1 MHSIEAR
8 IHAVRSRQQWQW
20 MWLCVSRGLVA
31 GGVLG
36 CVVAAARGMTDAAFS
51 PLWIVAAALVGP
63 VLGAL
68 FAQIHGRSLDGA
80 AVAIDRGANLKD
92 RAQNALRF
100 LAQPGADQ
108 PIRRLAIADADSYLA
123 TVDPGA
129 VAPLKT
135 PRACLWGAT
144 LCAAALIGTLWTGPA
159 DDLLGALQI
168 NDVVVAQAAR
178 LEDGLEELRRF
189 QAEEDQ
195 ADVDQLIRQL
205 AQQIEEL
212 KTPGLDAK
220 EALAHLSEMEVVL
233 QDMQQQL
240 AAHDL
245 EAELREIGE
254 AMTLAE
260 SLAAAGQAM
269 SQGDMEKAAEELAKL
284 EMPEL
289 DRKTEKAIAEKLDQ
303 LQLRASSV
311 AKRQLAEAARK
322 MSEGLTQGDRSRFK
336 EGAEGLA
343 SECRRQGRRK
353 KLADLL
359 RKQNQCLGECK
370 SACEGQ
376 CKGDGDGRKGAG
388 SNQRGT
394 ASGGSEP
401 GDKTP
406 MLKTGP
412 QIDLTGQQSAD
423 GDSDVETVQSGEQ
436 QEEALRQYRQNLEQY
451 EALRESV
458 LENEAIPL
466 GHRQTIR
473 RYFELIRPKSTDAEP

>member
-1 MHSIEAR
+1 MHSIERR

-20 MWLCVSRGLVA
+20 IWLCVSRGLVV

-36 CVVAAARGMTDAAFS
+36 CAVALVRGMTDGAFS
-51 PLWIVAAALVGP
+51 PLWIVAVAAAGP
-63 VLGAL
+63 LLGAL
-68 FAQIHGRSLDGA
+68 YAQLRGRSLDAA
-80 AVAIDRGANLKD
+80 AVAIDRSANLKD
-92 RAQNALRF
+92 RAQTALRF
-100 LAQPGADQ
+100 LAQGDADH
-108 PIRRLAIADADSYLA
+108 PIRRLQIADADSRLA
-123 TVDPGA
+123 AVDPA
-129 VAPLKT
+129 SVAPLKT
-135 PRACLWGAT
+135 PRACLWGAA

-159 DDLLGALQI
+159 DDLLGALQV
-168 NDVVVAQAAR
+168 NDVVAAQAAR
-178 LEDGLEELRRF
+178 LEDGLEELRQF

-212 KTPGLDAK
+212 KAPGLDAK
-220 EALAHLSEMEVVL
+220 EALAHLSEMEAVL

-289 DRKTEKAIAEKLDQ
+289 DRKTEKAITEKLDQ
-303 LQLRASSV
+303 LQDKASGV

-353 KLADLL
+353 KLSDLL
-359 RKQNQCLGECK
+359 RKQKQCLGECK
-370 SACEGQ
+370 SACEGE
-376 CKGDGDGRKGAG
+376 CRSNCDGPNPGG
-388 SNQRGT
+388 NQRGT
-394 ASGGSEP
+394 APSGNEP

-473 RYFELIRPKSTDAEP
+473 RYFELIRPKSTDTEP

>member
-1 MHSIEAR
+1 MHSIERR

-20 MWLCVSRGLVA
+20 LWLCVSRGLVA

-36 CVVAAARGMTDAAFS
+36 CAVAAARGMTDAAFS
-51 PLWIVAAALVGP
+51 PLWIVAAAAAGP
-63 VLGAL
+63 LLGAAYAL
-68 FAQIHGRSLDGA
+68 LRARSLDAA
-80 AVAIDRGANLKD
+80 AVAIDRSGNLKD
-92 RAQNALRF
+92 RAQTALRF
-100 LAQPGADQ
+100 LAQPDADH
-108 PIRRLAIADADSYLA
+108 PLRRLQIADADTRLA
-123 TVDPGA
+123 AVDPA
-129 VAPLKT
+129 SVAPLKT
-135 PRACLWGAT
+135 PRACLWGAA

-159 DDLLGALQI
+159 DDVLGALPVD
-168 NDVVVAQAAR
+168 DVVVAQAAR
-178 LEDGLEELRRF
+178 LEDGLEELRQF

-195 ADVDQLIRQL
+195 ADVEQLIRQL

-220 EALAHLSEMEVVL
+220 EALAHLSEMEAVL

-240 AAHDL
+240 AAGDL
-245 EAELREIGE
+245 ESELREIGE

-303 LQLRASSV
+303 LQDKATNV

-359 RKQNQCLGECK
+359 RKQNQRLSECK

-376 CKGDGDGRKGAG
+376 CRGNRDGPNQG

-394 ASGGSEP
+394 AGSGNEP

-412 QIDLTGQQSAD
+412 QIDLTGQQSVD
-423 GDSDVETVQSGEQ
+423 GDSDVETVQAGEQ
-436 QEEALRQYRQNLEQY
+436 QDEALRQYRQNLEQY

-473 RYFELIRPKSTDAEP
+473 RYFELIRPESTDTEP